1 MPHNGR
7 RLGAGGGFT
16 AVCTG
21 GKFPNP
27 DKTFCEGTPPLEP
40 NRLLCGRSF
49 YYIYF
54 ISNF

>member
-1 MPHNGR
+1 MANGR